1 MSNEIEIGGAT
12 VSDRVDKVIHE
23 WSRRRADLDPVAI
36 GVVARVLRASHHL
49 QAALDD
55 VAAAY
60 GLSHQGD
67 LEALAELY
75 RADAERGLTPT
86 ELASAGLLTAG
97 GMTARLHRLERAGL
111 IKRHPNPDDGR
122 GVLVRLTP
130 AGVDVV
136 EHALPV
142 LFDAQAHS
150 IRGLTP
156 SEHGQLADLL
166 RVILEG
172 FGDVSTSRP
181 SYPLAGGSG

>member
-1 MSNEIEIGGAT
+1 MT
-12 VSDRVDKVIHE
+12 DRVDKIVQE
-23 WSRRRADLDPVAI
+23 WSRRRTDLDASAVA
-36 GVVARVLRASHHL
+36 VVARVLRAAHHL

-86 ELASAGLLTAG
+86 ELATAGLLTAG
-97 GMTARLHRLERAGL
+97 GMTVRLHRLERAGL
-111 IKRHPNPDDGR
+111 VIRRPNPDDGR

-130 AGVDVV
+130 AGVELI

-142 LFDAQAHS
+142 LFDAQASS

-156 SEHGQLADLL
+156 EERSQLAGLL
-166 RVILEG
+166 RAVLEG
-172 FGDVSTSRP
+172 FGDVPAFRP
-181 SYPLAGGSG
+181 SIPSSEEPS